1 MSEDRN
7 FDEPNPFPSPDE
19 VAPASPNKWI
29 LPVGCTC
36 CGCIIVSL
44 IALGLG
50 VAGLGGAV
58 WRVVRSTGTHQVY
71 QLAAAAVESN
81 STISDVLG
89 EPVEAGWVS
98 KSVERY
104 RDPVGGRVCLRFS
117 VNGADRSGSAYAEG
131 TNNTPEATWQLHQL
145 TVAINGET
153 EAFAVVPL
161 PDNQPPLCPD
171 FDQPDSESE
180 PTPPEAESITGST
193 VQKLAIA
200 AY

>member
-7 FDEPNPFPSPDE
+7 FDQPNPFPSPDE
-19 VAPASPNKWI
+19 VAPAPKNNWI
-29 LPVGCTC
+29 VPVGFTC
-36 CGCIIVSL
+36 CGCIVISI

-58 WRVVRSTGTHQVY
+58 WRLVRSTGTHQVY
-71 QLAAAAVESN
+71 RLAEAKVES
-81 STISDVLG
+81 SRTVGDALG

-104 RDPVGGRVCLRFS
+104 GDPAGGRACIRFS
-117 VNGADRSGSAYAEG
+117 VIGAERSGSAYAEG
-131 TNNTPEATWQLHQL
+131 TNNTPEATWRLHQL

-153 EAFAVVPL
+153 EVLTVVPL
-161 PDNQPPLCPD
+161 PDDQQSLCPD

-180 PTPPEAESITGST
+180 LDPPETESISNTTADS
-193 VQKLAIA
+193 I
-200 AY
+200 